1 MADLDVI
8 IPVFNEENSVAE
20 LVARIYKSLNKVNIS
35 HNIIF
40 IDDHSTDGTVNEI
53 KKASSNHTN
62 HESNI
67 IYLAPDTNKANN
79 SSVKVFLKKGKKGK
93 AYSILE
99 GVKCAKSDYVCMI
112 DGDLQYPPE
121 AIPQLFKLAKEKG
134 MAVARRSKN
143 GTGYI
148 RKWGSKAN
156 VLIFEKLL
164 LGMKC
169 DTQSGLKV
177 FKREIVSKLRKD
189 EVTAWTLDMPLL
201 KKATDL
207 GYEIASHDI
216 LFNKRINGESKIN
229 FVKASTEIAW
239 HTICLRFKGNGVY
252 KIRNHDSRSK
262 IGSGVVHKGRKFIT
276 HTHLPNTHSALMTF
290 ATWQKTAILS
300 VALGIFAA
308 LIINPI
314 STLVIL
320 LGTLSIIYLIDLVF
334 STNLLLKSLHFP
346 PEVKLTDKQILSLD
360 DSKLPIYSIL
370 CPLYKEANV
379 LEAFVDAIKRIDW
392 PKDKLDVQLLLEE
405 DDTETIQKANELEL
419 PEYFSIYV
427 VPDSL
432 PKTKPKACNYG
443 FEHSKGEYVVIY
455 DAEDRP
461 DPLQLKKAYLAF
473 AKLDSKVVCLQ
484 SKLNYYNTDQNI
496 LTKLFTAEYSVWFDL
511 VLPGLQSINT
521 TIPLGGTSNHF
532 KANALRYLHAWDPF
546 NVTEDCDLGTRLF
559 KAGFKTALID
569 STTYEEANSRMK
581 SWIKQRSRWIKG
593 YLQTYLVHMRD
604 PIGFYKKHGLHALIF
619 QLVIGMRMSFILI
632 NPCLWLMTASYF
644 IFRAQLG
651 PTIEALYP
659 PFTFYIAV
667 FTLVFGNF
675 VYFYNYMIGLAHRK
689 QWGVMKYVFLVPLY
703 WAMTSI
709 SAAIAFY
716 QLIVK
721 PHHWEKTQ
729 HGLHLKPKTKVSLS
743 KVIQNWIFSTPE
755 ISVNYSLSNIYNL
768 LKSKVNFN
776 FVIKS
781 FAYVNAR
788 AGKTAV
794 GGGILVVSSMLVN
807 LLNFSYNAY
816 LGRSVSLAEFGL
828 ISTLGNIFA
837 LGGIVTFALSRTV
850 SYKAANLLGK
860 YGKPVK
866 DLLFKIK
873 RRGWWLSIGATL
885 IWVLATPFLASY
897 FNSTSIL
904 PFLLFSPV
912 WLIVLLGSINYGY
925 LSGNL
930 KFDYV
935 AYFIIVESI
944 SKLLLTILL
953 VSYGY
958 SQLVYAVIPISLAI
972 SYLASSYLISR
983 IKESYSEGS
992 GDTVFPKKFF
1002 SVSILS
1008 SLSVVA
1014 FLNFDVVLARHY
1026 LEPVQAGQYALLAL
1040 SGKIIYLLNS
1050 LFSRFVN
1057 PLISKQEGERKDTKA
1072 TFSKLLIAS
1081 SFTSIL
1087 GFILIG
1093 ILGRFS
1099 VPILFGSRA
1108 LPIVGLLPLYT
1119 LGITCFSIANTFSTY
1134 HQARKEYIFPLLGF
1148 VVVVVQVL
1156 YIVFIHNSVLEI
1168 ASVVGFSGIVYL
1180 LSVVVLHKSNLKIDI
1195 VSNSLTDFF
1204 RLFNKPIQTSLGIQ
1218 TNLRILVYNWRD
1230 TKHIWAGGAEIYIH
1244 ELAKKWIKKGYQ
1256 VTLFCGSDRKSKS
1269 DEIVD
1274 GVYVI
1279 RRGGF
1284 FTVYLWALLYY
1295 IFRFRNKYDVIVDCE
1310 NGIPFFTPIYS
1321 RLPKILLV
1329 HHVHQEI
1336 FRKRFGPILSTFATF
1351 LEARLMPVVYRK
1363 ARMITVSESS
1373 KKDMLKIGLGKNSRI
1388 EIVNPAIDASKF
1400 SPGEKT
1406 TVPTVLYLGR
1416 LMPWK
1421 SIDTLVKA
1429 MKHVVKS
1436 IPNVKLEIAG
1446 FGESRYELERL
1457 AKELGLLDTVE
1468 FLGKVSDETRQKL
1481 MSRSWVFVYP
1491 SLKEGWGI
1499 TAIEANASGT
1509 VVVASDVPGLRD
1521 SVKNPSSG
1529 ILVEKENV
1537 ERFAEKILLVLT
1549 DENLRKQLEKESVKW
1564 ASNFTWDKSAN
1575 IFLEIIESEVK
1586 KRFSLVTSKRFVFAE
1601 RKI

>member
-1 MADLDVI
+1 MAKLDVI
-8 IPVFNEENSVAE
+8 IPVFNEEDSIAE
-20 LVARIYKSLNKVNIS
+20 LVVRINSALTKANIS
-35 HNIIF
+35 YNIIF
-40 IDDHSTDGTVNEI
+40 IDDHSSDGTVNEI
-53 KKASSNHTN
+53 KKVSNNHTN
-62 HESNI
+62 HEENI
-67 IYLAPDTNKANN
+67 IYCAADVNPGDN
-79 SSVKVFLKKGKKGK
+79 SSVKIFLKKGKKGK

-99 GVKCAKSDYVCMI
+99 GSKYAKSDYICMI

-121 AIPQLFKLAKEKG
+121 AIPALYKLAKEKG
-134 MAVARRSKN
+134 IAVARRSKN
-143 GTGYI
+143 GTGFY
-148 RKWGSKAN
+148 RKYGTLAN
-156 VLIFEKLL
+156 VVVFEKLL
-164 LGMKC
+164 LGFNC

-177 FKREIVSKLRKD
+177 FKKEIIQYLRKKD
-189 EVTAWTLDMPLL
+189 VTAWTLDMPLL
-201 KKATDL
+201 YKAREL
-207 GYEIASHDI
+207 GYDIASYNI
-216 LFNKRINGESKIN
+216 EFNERKNGESKIN
-229 FVKASTEIAW
+229 FWKASAEIAFAALKLKVKNNE
-239 HTICLRFKGNGVY
+239 IKKINSKGDVNL
-252 KIRNHDSRSK
+252 N
-262 IGSGVVHKGRKFIT
+262 SGVSHKGKKYIT
-276 HTHLPNTHSALMTF
+276 HTELDKEKSAIITF
-290 ATWQKTAILS
+290 YPWQKLLLFSLFLVILGLL
-300 VALGIFAA
+300 VFY
-308 LIINPI
+308 PI
-314 STLVIL
+314 KTGVIL
-320 LGTLSIIYLIDLVF
+320 LGLLSVIYLIDLLF
-334 STNLLLKSLHFP
+334 SSRLLLKSLNFP
-346 PEVKLTDKQILSLD
+346 PEVDIDEGEIANLNDND
-360 DSKLPIYSIL
+360 LPIYTIL

-379 LEAFVDAIKRIDW
+379 LADFVNAINNLDW
-392 PKDKLDVQLLLEE
+392 PKEKLDVLLLLEE
-405 DDTETIQKANELEL
+405 DDTETINKAYDLKL
-419 PEYFSIYV
+419 PNHFSIHV
-427 VPDSL
+427 VPHSL

-443 FEHSKGEYVVIY
+443 FSFAKGEYTVIY
-455 DAEDRP
+455 DAEDKP
-461 DPLQLKKAYLAF
+461 DPLQLKKSYIAF
-473 AKLDSKVVCLQ
+473 NKLEPKVICLQ
-484 SKLNYYNTDQNI
+484 SKLNYYNTDQNL
-496 LTKLFTAEYSVWFDL
+496 LTKLFTAEYSLWFDL
-511 VLPGLQSINT
+511 ILPGLQLIET

-532 KANALRYLHAWDPF
+532 KTTALRHLKGWDPF
-546 NVTEDCDLGTRLF
+546 NVTEDCDLGARLF
-559 KAGFKTALID
+559 KEGFKTAIVN
-569 STTYEEANSRMK
+569 STTYEEANSKIK

-593 YLQTYLVHMRD
+593 YMQTYLVHMRD
-604 PIGFYKKHGLHALIF
+604 PVSFIKKHGVHALIF
-619 QLVIGMRMSFILI
+619 QLVIGMRMVFILI
-632 NPCLWLMTASYF
+632 NPILWIATIVYLLF
-644 IFRAQLG
+644 G
-651 PTIEALYP
+651 PQVEQIYKALYP
-659 PFTFYIAV
+659 APFYYFAV
-667 FTLVFGNF
+667 FTMIFGNF
-675 VYFYNYMIGLAHRK
+675 VYFYNYMIGLAKRGK
-689 QWGVMKYVFLVPLY
+689 WNVVRYVFFIPFY
-703 WAMTSI
+703 WALTSV
-709 SAAIAFY
+709 SAIIAFY
-716 QLIVK
+716 QLVK
-721 PHHWEKTQ
+721 KPYYWEKTQ
-729 HGLHLKPKTKVSLS
+729 HGLHLKPKAKVSLS
-743 KVIQNWIFSTPE
+743 KVIPNWIPSTPE
-755 ISVNYSLSNIYNL
+755 ISVNYSISNIYNL
-768 LKSKVNFN
+768 FKSKVAFN
-776 FVIKS
+776 FVTKS
-781 FAYVNAR
+781 FAQVSAKV
-788 AGKTAV
+788 GKTAV

-807 LLNFSYNAY
+807 LLNFLYNAY

-828 ISTLGNIFA
+828 ISALGNIFA

-850 SYKAANLLGK
+850 SYKAANLLGQ
-860 YGKPVK
+860 YSKPARVF
-866 DLLFKIK
+866 LLKVR
-873 RRGWWLSIGATL
+873 RRGWRLSIGATL

-897 FNSTSIL
+897 FNSTSML

-944 SKLLLTILL
+944 SKLLLTILF

-972 SYLASSYLISR
+972 SYLTSSYLISR

-992 GDTVFPKKFF
+992 GDIVFPKKFF

-1057 PLISKQEGERKDTKA
+1057 PLISKQVGERKDTKA
-1072 TFSKLLIAS
+1072 TFTKLLAAS

-1108 LPIVGLLPLYT
+1108 LTIVGLLPLYT

-1148 VVVVVQVL
+1148 VLAVVQVL
-1156 YIVFIHNSVLEI
+1156 YIVFIHNSIFAI

-1180 LSVVVLHKSNLKIDI
+1180 LSVIVLHKSNFKIDI
-1195 VSNSLTDFF
+1195 VSSNLADFF
-1204 RLFNKPIQTSLGIQ
+1204 GLFNKPIQPTPGIQ
-1218 TNLRILVYNWRD
+1218 TNLRILIYNWRD

-1244 ELAKKWIKKGYQ
+1244 ELAKRWIKKDYQ

-1284 FTVYLWALLYY
+1284 FTVYPWALLYY
-1295 IFRFRNKYDVIVDCE
+1295 IFHFRKKYDVIVDCE

-1336 FRKRFGPILSTFATF
+1336 FRKRFGLILSTFAEF
-1351 LEARLMPVVYRK
+1351 LEARLMPAIYRK
-1363 ARMITVSESS
+1363 VKMITVSQSS
-1373 KKDMLKIGLGKNSRI
+1373 KKDMLKIGLGKNSPI
-1388 EIVNPAIDASKF
+1388 EIVNPAIDPGKF

-1406 TVPTVLYLGR
+1406 TTPTVLYLGR

-1429 MKHVVKS
+1429 MKHVVKV
-1436 IPNVKLEIAG
+1436 IPDVKLEIAG
-1446 FGESRYELERL
+1446 FGESRYDLERL
-1457 AKELGLLDTVE
+1457 AKELCLLDTVE
-1468 FLGKVSDETRQKL
+1468 FLGKVSDETRHEL

-1586 KRFSLVTSKRFVFAE
+1586 KRFSLVTPKRFVFAE